1 MVQAGVGLGIVPQTT
16 ASRAAHTMAIAM
28 VALKDPWALR
38 ELTICIRT
46 LEELSPSARQLVEHL
61 RGEGR

>member
-1 MVQAGVGLGIVPQTT
+1 
-16 ASRAAHTMAIAM
+16 

-61 RGEGR
+61 RGERRP